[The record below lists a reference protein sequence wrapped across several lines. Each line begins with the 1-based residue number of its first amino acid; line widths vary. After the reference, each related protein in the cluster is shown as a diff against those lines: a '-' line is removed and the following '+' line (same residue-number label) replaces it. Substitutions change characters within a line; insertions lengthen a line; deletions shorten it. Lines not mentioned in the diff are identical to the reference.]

1 MKRALTTL
9 PLLALLLG
17 LALFLWRRAGT
28 PAEPAAHSGTSVP
41 AESPSGSA
49 SAPSRTTDA
58 PPKASVPEQE
68 QGAIRFVITLRGQPA
83 AGVPITVMQSGVDSH
98 MKFKAEA
105 DGTQLLRGL
114 PPGEF
119 AIGIEHEDAMTY
131 RSEVIVG
138 PGQTVL
144 VTVDLKSGG
153 KVFGRVT
160 DRAGQPVPDTRVFL
174 LDGETGT
181 RAEVNAVQTDKDGR
195 YAVKGIPPGNY
206 AVRFRNVLF
215 KPLDRPGLAFRNSG
229 DEYRVDVV
237 LELGAR
243 ISGRVVDEQN
253 EPLEGAEVIASTGDS
268 AGISKSAADGTFTV
282 TGLFE
287 TPANIS
293 AAKHG
298 YGKVVFR
305 NLSGNPTD
313 ILFRLPK
320 AGVVLGQLDID
331 KVPPQTQVTLSRYDE
346 ELRQVIPADSQVLV
360 LEKDKAFALIDVPPG
375 TYWMDVRVEGYEQVD
390 RPQILVEPGKP
401 NGPTRISMR
410 KKN

>member
-1 MKRALTTL
+1 MKRALTAL

-17 LALFLWRRAGT
+17 LALFLWRRGGT
-28 PAEPAAHSGTSVP
+28 PFGPTSHSGTSLPSETNP
-41 AESPSGSA
+41 AGASGPSK
-49 SAPSRTTDA
+49 APDA
-58 PPKASVPEQE
+58 PPKDPAQEQE
-68 QGAIRFVITLRGQPA
+68 PGAIRFVITLRGQPA
-83 AGVPITVMQSGVDSH
+83 AGVPITVMQSGVDKH

-119 AIGIEHEDAMTY
+119 AIGIEPEDAMTY

-138 PGQTVL
+138 AGQTVL
-144 VTVDLKSGG
+144 VTVDLKPGG
-153 KVFGRVT
+153 KIFGRVT
-160 DRAGQPVPDTRVFL
+160 DRAGLAIPDTRVFL
-174 LDGETGT
+174 LDGDTGT
-181 RAEVNAVQTDKDGR
+181 RAEINAVLTDKDGR
-195 YAVKGIPPGNY
+195 YALKGVPPGNY
-206 AVRFRNVLF
+206 AARFRNVLF
-215 KPLDRPGLAFRNSG
+215 QPLDRQGLAFRNSG
-229 DEYRVDVV
+229 DEYRIDVV
-237 LELGAR
+237 LEAGAR

-253 EPLEGAEVIASTGDS
+253 EPIEGAEVIASTGDS
-268 AGISKSAADGTFTV
+268 AGISKSAADGSFTV

-293 AAKHG
+293 AAKRG

-331 KVPPQTQVTLSRYDE
+331 TVPRQTQVTLSRYDD
-346 ELRQVIPADSQVLV
+346 ELRQVIPSDSQILA

-375 TYWMDVRVEGYEQVD
+375 TYWMDVRVEGYEQID
-390 RPQILVEPGKP
+390 RPQILVERGKP
-401 NGPTRISMR
+401 NGPTRIIMR